1 MADPSGPTPT
11 PPTRLRRHRS
21 LRVGGVLAALIVLV
35 MMGAPWLAPYDPTEL
50 MDVAMRRLP
59 PGSELHAIELDSGA
73 WKLAERVEPT
83 AEGLR
88 IWRRGR
94 VETIPVERVL
104 NLTENGVADRRLF
117 LLGTDGVGRDLLS
130 RILYGGRLSLMI
142 GLIAVLLALTV
153 GLAVGSLAATGS
165 PWLDGLLMRGVDA
178 ALAFPSLFLLIT
190 LAALFNAGTWVVA
203 LLLGGTAWMGVSRL
217 VRSEILGLQKQDF
230 VLAARAAGLSRW
242 RIFAHHLLPNAWG
255 PVVVQATLLL
265 VDVILVE
272 AALSFLGL
280 GIQPPTPTWGNMIA
294 DGQVDLH
301 SAWWIST
308 FPGVA
313 LAVTVI
319 SFNLLA
325 DGLRD
330 LMAPHHAN

>member
-1 MADPSGPTPT
+1 MAELPVRPPTP
-11 PPTRLRRHRS
+11 LRRHRS
-21 LRVGGVLAALIVLV
+21 LRLGAVLALLILSV
-35 MMGAPWLAPYDPTEL
+35 MAAAPWLAPYDPTEM
-50 MDVAMRRLP
+50 MDVTMRRLP
-59 PGSELHAIELDSGA
+59 PGSELHAVQLDSGA
-73 WKLAERVEPT
+73 WKLAERVERTP
-83 AEGLR
+83 EGLR
-88 IWRRGR
+88 IQRRGR
-94 VETIPVERVL
+94 IEKIPAERVL
-104 NLTENGVADRRLF
+104 NLTADGVADRRLF

-130 RILYGGRLSLMI
+130 RILYGGRLSLLI

-165 PWLDGLLMRGVDA
+165 RWLDGLLMRGVDA

-217 VRSEILGLQKQDF
+217 VRGEILGLREQDF

-242 RIFAHHLLPNAWG
+242 RILVHHLLPNAWG

-272 AALSFLGL
+272 AALSFLGM
-280 GIQPPTPTWGNMIA
+280 GVQPPTPTWGNMIA
-294 DGQVDLH
+294 DGQPDL
-301 SAWWIST
+301 STAWWIST
-308 FPGVA
+308 FPGLA

-330 LMAPHHAN
+330 VLAPRHGR

>member
-1 MADPSGPTPT
+1 MAELPAPS
-11 PPTRLRRHRS
+11 PTRLRRHRS
-21 LRVGGVLAALIVLV
+21 LLVGAVLAALILLV
-35 MMGAPWLAPYDPTEL
+35 MAAAPWLAPYDPDEL
-50 MDVAMRRLP
+50 IDVTMRRLP
-59 PGSELHAIELDSGA
+59 PGSELHALRLDSGV
-73 WKLAERVEPT
+73 WRLAERVERT
-83 AEGLR
+83 ATGLH
-88 IWRRGR
+88 IERRGR
-94 VETIPVERVL
+94 IEEIPEERIL
-104 NLTENGVADRRLF
+104 NLTADGVADRRVF

-130 RILYGGRLSLMI
+130 RILYGGRLSLLI
-142 GLIAVLLALTV
+142 GATAVLLALTV

-165 PWLDGLLMRGVDA
+165 RWLDGLLMRGVDA
-178 ALAFPSLFLLIT
+178 ALAFPTLFLLIT
-190 LAALFNAGTWVVA
+190 LSALFNAGTWVVA

-217 VRSEILGLQKQDF
+217 VRGEILGLRERDF

-242 RIFAHHLLPNAWG
+242 RILVRHLLPNAWG

-308 FPGVA
+308 FPGIA
-313 LAVTVI
+313 LAITVI

-330 LMAPHHAN
+330 ALAPRRGG